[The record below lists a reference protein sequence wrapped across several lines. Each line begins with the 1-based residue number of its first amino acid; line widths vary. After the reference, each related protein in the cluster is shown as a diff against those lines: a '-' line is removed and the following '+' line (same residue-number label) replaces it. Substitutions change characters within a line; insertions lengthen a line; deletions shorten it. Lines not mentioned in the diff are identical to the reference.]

1 MTQKCHIF
9 VATHPVAVR
18 VPLHRT
24 FKNYSTMNETANRI
38 KELRSRRGYS
48 QEELA
53 ERSGLS
59 LRTIQ
64 RIENNE
70 TEPRGDTLT
79 RLAAA
84 LDVTVEELA
93 DWGLVE
99 DNRFIMAM
107 NLSALSF
114 LFNPVLG
121 VVVPLIV
128 WLFKK
133 DRIKGLNDAARS
145 LLNFQITWALIYG
158 AIFLF
163 TAYTITYTIERVG
176 DVSPSSITTVT
187 RKAAIYYLFQAFNLI
202 MILVNSAR
210 AARGKRAR
218 YVPAI
223 PFIGK

>member
-1 MTQKCHIF
+1 
-9 VATHPVAVR
+9 
-18 VPLHRT
+18 
-24 FKNYSTMNETANRI
+24 MNETANRI
-38 KELRSRRGYS
+38 KDLRSRRGYS

-64 RIENNE
+64 RIENDE
-70 TEPRGDTLT
+70 TEPRGDSLT

-84 LDVTVEELA
+84 LDVTVDELA

-114 LFNPVLG
+114 FFNPVLG
-121 VVVPLIV
+121 VVVPLII

-145 LLNFQITWALIYG
+145 LLNFQITWAVIFG
-158 AIFLF
+158 AIFF
-163 TAYTITYTIERVG
+163 FSMYTITYTIERVG
-176 DVSPSSITTVT
+176 DVTPSSITTIT
-187 RKAAIYYLFQAFNLI
+187 RKALFYYLLQAFNLA
-202 MILVNSAR
+202 MIVINSVR
-210 AARGKRAR
+210 AAHGKKMI
-218 YVPAI
+218 YQPAFR
-223 PFIGK
+223 FIRK